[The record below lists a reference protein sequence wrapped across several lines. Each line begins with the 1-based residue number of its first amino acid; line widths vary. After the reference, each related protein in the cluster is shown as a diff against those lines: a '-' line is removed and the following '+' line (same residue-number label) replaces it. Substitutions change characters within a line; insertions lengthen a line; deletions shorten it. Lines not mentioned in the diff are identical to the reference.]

1 MQTIVYMKTFITLYS
16 GTPRMHAPKKDE
28 PRGWNSE
35 EAVQG
40 GYAKTEA
47 QGMTG

>member
-1 MQTIVYMKTFITLYS
+1 MKTFITLYNDRNI
-16 GTPRMHAPKKDE
+16 TLRIHAPKKEE

-35 EAVQG
+35 EAVQSG
-40 GYAKTEA
+40 CAKTEA

>member
-1 MQTIVYMKTFITLYS
+1 MKTSIALYNDTNI
-16 GTPRMHAPKKDE
+16 TPRMHAPKKDE

>member
-1 MQTIVYMKTFITLYS
+1 MNTSIALYKNTKTINP
-16 GTPRMHAPKKDE
+16 PRMHD
-28 PRGWNSE
+28 PRRHLEAGAE
-35 EAVQG
+35 LEAVQS